1 MLHTLRFSEE
11 HEVLLSAGLEKRIS
25 LFHISTTYLDS
36 SLKGEL
42 LGHESA
48 VTCFTLVKRTP
59 MVVSADDK
67 GKVKIWNIKNLKCMQ
82 TIDFSDKVIITR
94 LLDLSTENKIAI
106 LGSRIAL
113 LHLEKIPSDPVS
125 LTPLRITQA
134 GNLFYVFTQK
144 DYRIYNFLNGKAE

>member
-1 MLHTLRFSEE
+1 
-11 HEVLLSAGLEKRIS
+11 
-25 LFHISTTYLDS
+25 
-36 SLKGEL
+36 
-42 LGHESA
+42 
-48 VTCFTLVKRTP
+48 

-113 LHLEKIPSDPVS
+113 LHIEKIP
-125 LTPLRITQA
+125 
-134 GNLFYVFTQK
+134 
-144 DYRIYNFLNGKAE
+144 